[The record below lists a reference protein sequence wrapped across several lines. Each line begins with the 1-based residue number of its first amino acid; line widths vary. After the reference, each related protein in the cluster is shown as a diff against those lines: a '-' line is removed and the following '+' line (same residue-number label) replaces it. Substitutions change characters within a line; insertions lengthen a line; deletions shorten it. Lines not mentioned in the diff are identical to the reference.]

1 MATSAKLAGVSLEEL
16 FGIYSTLTGV
26 TGDANA
32 VTTQISGAL
41 NALSAPTTEASAKL
55 RQL

>member
-1 MATSAKLAGVSLEEL
+1 VATSAKLAGVSLEEL